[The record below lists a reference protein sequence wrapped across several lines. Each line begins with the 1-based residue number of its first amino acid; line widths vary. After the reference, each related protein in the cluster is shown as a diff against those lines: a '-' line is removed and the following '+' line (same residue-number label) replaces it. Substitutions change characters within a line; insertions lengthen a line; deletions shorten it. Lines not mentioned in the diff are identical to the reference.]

1 MTNGS
6 STFQHISDL
15 NLSAVKPSSDRIIS
29 YIILELLLYF
39 FFLFLTFFVCQEL
52 TLCKAILKEY
62 ADKIN
67 VGNPIYKTEQGDGSS
82 AFTSSLTFNGKEYV
96 GEAGRNKKES
106 QHLAARAV
114 IMSVLG
120 T

>member
-1 MTNGS
+1 MYFS
-6 STFQHISDL
+6 VL
-15 NLSAVKPSSDRIIS
+15 NVSI
-29 YIILELLLYF
+29 Y
-39 FFLFLTFFVCQEL
+39 QEL

-67 VGNPIYKTEQGDGSS
+67 VENPNYKTEKEDGSHL
-82 AFTSSLTFNGKEYV
+82 AFISSLTFNGKQYV

-114 IMSVLG
+114 ILSILG
-120 T
+120 TCIHF